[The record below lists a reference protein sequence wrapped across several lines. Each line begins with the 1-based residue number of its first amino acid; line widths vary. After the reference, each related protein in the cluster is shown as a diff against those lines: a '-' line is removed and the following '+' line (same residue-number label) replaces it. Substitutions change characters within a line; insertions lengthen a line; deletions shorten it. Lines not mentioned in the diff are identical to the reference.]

1 MNTVSLLNL
10 GFWAQIGTI
19 LDIFPKIIYFL
30 YACLSSAVDALQA
43 LIRKLAGLDV
53 YYVNNTPVSNRD
65 PLTEFIYGIL
75 GFGESSDLYSAL
87 NTVFWSLAIFG
98 LIVLAVTTMIA
109 IIKSHYSEDAAQTA
123 PYKYLYTAAKA
134 IFTFA
139 IMPVVVIIGLQLA
152 SFVLRTLDNITAGSG
167 GEGEIQTM
175 FGRTAVNR
183 FQAETMANDVVVYGH
198 YDFFGTGEPTNTSS
212 FSGMLF
218 EASAY
223 SSNRARSGSYSVRQ
237 MQNMFTAGG
246 SQIFGASDSDMP
258 DDPAEQLEYIADQ
271 VDYLFSNNIYLTSAY
286 SYSQLID
293 ETDDVAPV
301 ASWTDLFYGIGG
313 GQVKSFSKY
322 NVSLVWLFYNL
333 WSFNYI
339 VAFVGVFVVFGIM
352 LSIIMGLF
360 TRLIKGAALF
370 LVYPAVLGIAPL
382 DDFKAFKGVMGDFM
396 KQLMMAFGSIVGI
409 NLLLLIVPIVQTI
422 SFFPANVEVVN
433 VIIRLLMLITG
444 LLMAKDFIGMVNGFV
459 GGADASQ
466 AGADAKG
473 SIGGKLKA
481 GLKPA
486 GALAGIGVRAAG
498 KAGKFVGKSA
508 LNVGKGV
515 ANSIGLKH
523 APKAAAKYER
533 RMNKKGKKYS
543 DNKKTVDEVRA
554 SYASDARVAEA
565 RAKAEEKARKAGASE
580 KEIKKQG
587 DEAALRTTDALARK
601 ENEKYRKAAAYVAR
615 DDLKSEKRYQKYTPK
630 LEKQMSKYKLA
641 ATGKDDKGNTTYSRT
656 SESSQVVK
664 NTWANAGKSLG
675 KDFLSMAGG
684 IGLSMADG
692 FLKALKGVGSL
703 LLGDKAIGGA
713 KEIMGESLTYKGGAI
728 EAARKAYKEKVTDV
742 KAASEKESAAKQVE
756 ANRQSAMENMNTSLG
771 DLQSSMKELIKTT
784 QDANR
789 AQTEALN
796 NLGKAFKAT
805 SSTPA
810 GTSGSSSSGSS
821 QKLLGADGR
830 PISGS

>member
-183 FQAETMANDVVVYGH
+183 FQGETMANDVIVYGH

-237 MQNMFTAGG
+237 LQNMFTAGG

-508 LNVGKGV
+508 WNVGKGV
-515 ANSIGLKH
+515 AKNIALKTSAKRANSRVKRAKKNEEKRKYASIEKNTLENFATKGHEAELDKIRSD
-523 APKAAAKYER
+523 AFQAAK
-533 RMNKKGKKYS
+533 NKGW
-543 DNKKTVDEVRA
+543 DDENANRIA
-554 SYASDARVAEA
+554 DEA
-565 RAKAEEKARKAGASE
+565 RQDQVEKLTKQLVGRGYYNRRKAKVKKQEARYNKNTARAE
-580 KEIKKQG
+580 EIKKKNDLSG
-587 DEAALRTTDALARK
+587 DFTKGYQMTSKTHEQLKKTSPGAVGK
-601 ENEKYRKAAAYVAR
+601 EI
-615 DDLKSEKRYQKYTPK
+615 
-630 LEKQMSKYKLA
+630 
-641 ATGKDDKGNTTYSRT
+641 
-656 SESSQVVK
+656 
-664 NTWANAGKSLG
+664 G
-675 KDFLSMAGG
+675 KDFLKTAGD
-684 IGLSMADG
+684 IGLTMADG

-756 ANRQSAMENMNTSLG
+756 ENRQSAMQDMNTSLG
-771 DLQSSMKELIKTT
+771 AIQSSMKELLKAT
-784 QDANR
+784 QESNR
-789 AQTEALN
+789 AQTDALN
-796 NLGKAFKAT
+796 NLGKTFKAT
-805 SSTPA
+805 SSPPA
-810 GTSGSSSSGSS
+810 GTSGAGSRDSSSG
-821 QKLLGADGR
+821 LLGADGR
-830 PISGS
+830 PISRS

>member
-237 MQNMFTAGG
+237 LQNMFTAGG

-271 VDYLFSNNIYLTSAY
+271 VDYLFSNNIYLSSAY

-498 KAGKFVGKSA
+498 KGAKFIGKSA
-508 LNVGKGV
+508 WNTGKGIKNSIALKTSASR
-515 ANSIGLKH
+515 ANSRAKR
-523 APKAAAKYER
+523 AAENQRKKNWAAGRKQGMER
-533 RMNKKGKKYS
+533 RSIAGHEAELEEIRSKAFQTAKDKGW
-543 DNKKTVDEVRA
+543 DDENANRMA
-554 SYASDARVAEA
+554 DEA
-565 RAKAEEKARKAGASE
+565 RQKEVEKLTRQSVGRRAYNREKARVKKQEARYNKNTARAE
-580 KEIKKQG
+580 EIKTKNGLTG
-587 DEAALRTTDALARK
+587 DFTTGYQKTDATRQKIK
-601 ENEKYRKAAAYVAR
+601 E
-615 DDLKSEKRYQKYTPK
+615 
-630 LEKQMSKYKLA
+630 
-641 ATGKDDKGNTTYSRT
+641 TGFGS
-656 SESSQVVK
+656 V
-664 NTWANAGKSLG
+664 GKTIG
-675 KDFLSMAGG
+675 KDFLKTAGD
-684 IGLSMADG
+684 IGLTMADG

-728 EAARKAYKEKVTDV
+728 ETARKAYKEKVTDV
-742 KAASEKESAAKQVE
+742 RAAAEREDAAKQVE
-756 ANRQSAMENMNTSLG
+756 ANRQSAMQDMNTSLG
-771 DLQSSMKELIKTT
+771 DLQSTMKELLKAT

-789 AQTEALN
+789 AQTDALN
-796 NLGKAFKAT
+796 NLGKTFKAT
-805 SSTPA
+805 SSPPA
-810 GTSGSSSSGSS
+810 GTSGAGSSGP
-821 QKLLGADGR
+821 D
-830 PISGS
+830 SGSDDRSTSRS

>member
-183 FQAETMANDVVVYGH
+183 FQGETMANDVIVYGH

-237 MQNMFTAGG
+237 LQNMFTAGG

-498 KAGKFVGKSA
+498 KGAKFIGKSA
-508 LNVGKGV
+508 
-515 ANSIGLKH
+515 
-523 APKAAAKYER
+523 
-533 RMNKKGKKYS
+533 
-543 DNKKTVDEVRA
+543 
-554 SYASDARVAEA
+554 
-565 RAKAEEKARKAGASE
+565 
-580 KEIKKQG
+580 
-587 DEAALRTTDALARK
+587 
-601 ENEKYRKAAAYVAR
+601 
-615 DDLKSEKRYQKYTPK
+615 
-630 LEKQMSKYKLA
+630 
-641 ATGKDDKGNTTYSRT
+641 
-656 SESSQVVK
+656 
-664 NTWANAGKSLG
+664 WNAGKGIKNSIALKTSASRANSRVKRAKKNEEKRKYASIEKNTLENIATKGHEAELDKIRSDAFQAAKNKGWDDENANRMADEARQDQVEKLTKQLVGRRYYNRRKAKVKKQEARYNKNTARAEEIKANNGLKGDFVTGYQMGNETRQKIKDTGFGSVGKTIG
-675 KDFLSMAGG
+675 KDFLKTAGD
-684 IGLSMADG
+684 IGLTMADG

-713 KEIMGESLTYKGGAI
+713 KEIMGESLTYKGGLI
-728 EAARKAYKEKVTDV
+728 ETARKAYKEKVTDV
-742 KAASEKESAAKQVE
+742 KAASEKEAAAKHVE
-756 ANRQSAMENMNTSLG
+756 ENRQSAMKDMNASLG
-771 DLQSSMKELIKTT
+771 DLQSTMKELLKTT

-789 AQTEALN
+789 AQTDALN
-796 NLGKAFKAT
+796 NLRKTFKA
-805 SSTPA
+805 SSPPA
-810 GTSGSSSSGSS
+810 GTSGAGSSGP
-821 QKLLGADGR
+821 D
-830 PISGS
+830 SGSDDRSTSRS

>member
-10 GFWAQIGTI
+10 GFWPQIGTI

-237 MQNMFTAGG
+237 LQNMFTAGG

-444 LLMAKDFIGMVNGFV
+444 LLMAKDFIGIVNGFV

-508 LNVGKGV
+508 WNVGKGV
-515 ANSIGLKH
+515 AKNIALKTSAKRANSRVKRAKKNEEKRKYASIEKNTLENFATKGHEAELDKIRSD
-523 APKAAAKYER
+523 AFQAAK
-533 RMNKKGKKYS
+533 NKGW
-543 DNKKTVDEVRA
+543 DDENANRIA
-554 SYASDARVAEA
+554 DEA
-565 RAKAEEKARKAGASE
+565 RQDQVEKLTKQLVGRGYYNRRKAKIKKQEARYNKNTARAE
-580 KEIKKQG
+580 EIKKKNDLSG
-587 DEAALRTTDALARK
+587 DFTTGYQMTSKTHEQLKKTSPGAVGK
-601 ENEKYRKAAAYVAR
+601 EI
-615 DDLKSEKRYQKYTPK
+615 
-630 LEKQMSKYKLA
+630 
-641 ATGKDDKGNTTYSRT
+641 
-656 SESSQVVK
+656 
-664 NTWANAGKSLG
+664 G
-675 KDFLSMAGG
+675 KDFLKTAGD
-684 IGLSMADG
+684 IGLTMADG

-756 ANRQSAMENMNTSLG
+756 ENRQSAMQDMNTSLG
-771 DLQSSMKELIKTT
+771 AIQSSMKELLKAT
-784 QDANR
+784 QESNR

-805 SSTPA
+805 SSPPA
-810 GTSGSSSSGSS
+810 GTSGAGSRDSSSG
-821 QKLLGADGR
+821 LLGADGR
-830 PISGS
+830 PISRS